1 MANVKGVILNG
12 AKYELLDA
20 EARQLAGDA
29 INQVE
34 TLENTVAAVETDVAV
49 VKTDLATVA
58 ETATEAK
65 TTATE
70 ANTLATQ
77 AEARAQE
84 AYELAEKAEI
94 AVGII
99 TGAKTINSEQSSNLS
114 EAEVIQLFGDT
125 LANLKSG
132 TIYLLH
138 FYIKGTAEIKP
149 TESILVRAISG
160 RLNPIS
166 RQSDII
172 NFASSTGIVTLTNT
186 SAESVSLFIEAI
198 KQR

>member
-77 AEARAQE
+77 AETRAQE
-84 AYELAEKAEI
+84 AYELAEKAGSNCNFVIVGTLLESYKTYEFTDTECI
-94 AVGII
+94 A
-99 TGAKTINSEQSSNLS
+99 
-114 EAEVIQLFGDT
+114 LFGKT
-125 LANLKSG
+125 LAQMQDGDN
-132 TIYLLH
+132 YLIEL
-138 FYIKGTAEIKP
+138 YGAAGNEA
-149 TESILVRAISG
+149 L
-160 RLNPIS
+160 
-166 RQSDII
+166 
-172 NFASSTGIVTLTNT
+172 
-186 SAESVSLFIEAI
+186 AESVNILKVVGSEVSVNIFNEGAFSMIITNDKI
-198 KQR
+198 KIINITETSAYVIVKATKQL